1 MNFNIVR
8 KSIIMLINGLY
19 IFCVSLFFLNY
30 DIIWDN
36 RCIVNNQL
44 ILVCLWLIATALII
58 MVNVMSMKFSK
69 SKLQNLLTYK
79 FFIMS
84 ICKYVY
90 IIFSLLFYVNY
101 LLFDNLIHLPF
112 LLSPGL
118 ALILSIFSIGG
129 TWVLVMIVLEELG
142 FFKKLEEF
150 L

>member
-30 DIIWDN
+30 DIIWHN

-69 SKLQNLLTYK
+69 SKL
-79 FFIMS
+79 
-84 ICKYVY
+84 
-90 IIFSLLFYVNY
+90 
-101 LLFDNLIHLPF
+101 
-112 LLSPGL
+112 
-118 ALILSIFSIGG
+118 
-129 TWVLVMIVLEELG
+129 
-142 FFKKLEEF
+142 
-150 L
+150 